1 MTHGPMADIKAE
13 PNLVPLLDLVFQ
25 LIMFFMICV
34 NFVSAQTDEDIQL
47 PEAQSVHA
55 FEKPEPDALIL
66 NLDHNGGVRVW
77 DEKKPLTT
85 PGAIKYYL
93 RDKYEKRKRDLEA
106 MGKKGEKVDT
116 VVIIRP
122 DKQASYDKFYE
133 VLVLCKE
140 VGYRKMQLKAYPILT
155 KG

>member
-1 MTHGPMADIKAE
+1 MSHGYSADIKAE

-47 PEAQSVHA
+47 PEAQSARA
-55 FEKPEPDALIL
+55 FDKGEPDALIL
-66 NLDHNGGVRVW
+66 NLDKNGSIRVW
-77 DEKKPLTT
+77 DEKLPLTT

-93 RDKYEKRKRDLEA
+93 RDKFEKRKRDMAAL
-106 MGKKGEKVDT
+106 GKKGKVDT

-122 DKQASYDKFYE
+122 DKHGTYDKFYE
-133 VLVLCKE
+133 VLTLCKE
-140 VGYRKMQLKAYPILT
+140 VGYRQMQIKAYPILA